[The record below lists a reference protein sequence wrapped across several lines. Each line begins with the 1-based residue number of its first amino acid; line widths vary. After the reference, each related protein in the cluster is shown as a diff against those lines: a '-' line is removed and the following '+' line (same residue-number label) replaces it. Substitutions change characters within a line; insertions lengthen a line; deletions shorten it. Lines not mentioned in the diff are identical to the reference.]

1 MRFKSPPASFEKRP
15 VRQSRWRA
23 GDKGRG
29 TGPQPPGTV
38 GIPPAQ
44 QVGVPTGDGGDA
56 SSPRGHR
63 ASDRVRGAIQF
74 YKLDLVRG
82 FCEGRLDS
90 GTVESCQL
98 QKLNSLNPLT
108 VISLTIVSNLVRQQ
122 KKEAGKLRLTGDQGG
137 MQPTG
142 GTVSCGDGGARH
154 AFQMQRS
161 ALHFG
166 ALYCAIVPARRSK
179 RWGTE
184 GQATGDTVYLSFAP
198 PLKCG
203 CCFSLAENM
212 LGEILFLCSFAENC
226 QKNLLEEF
234 EGNCS

>member
-1 MRFKSPPASFEKRP
+1 M
-15 VRQSRWRA
+15 RQSRWRA
-23 GDKGRG
+23 GEKGRG
-29 TGPQPPGTV
+29 TGPQPPRTV

-63 ASDRVRGAIQF
+63 ASDRVRGANQF

-90 GTVESCQL
+90 CTVDSCKL

-108 VISLTIVSNLVRQQ
+108 VISLFNYCVQPCDK
-122 KKEAGKLRLTGDQGG
+122 KKEAGKPRLTGDQGG
-137 MQPTG
+137 MQPAG

-166 ALYCAIVPARRSK
+166 ALYFAIVPARRSK

-184 GQATGDTVYLSFAP
+184 GQATGDTIYLSFAP

-203 CCFSLAENM
+203 CCFSLAEKCWGKYCFCAV
-212 LGEILFLCSFAENC
+212 L
-226 QKNLLEEF
+226 QKTVKKTF
-234 EGNCS
+234 EGI